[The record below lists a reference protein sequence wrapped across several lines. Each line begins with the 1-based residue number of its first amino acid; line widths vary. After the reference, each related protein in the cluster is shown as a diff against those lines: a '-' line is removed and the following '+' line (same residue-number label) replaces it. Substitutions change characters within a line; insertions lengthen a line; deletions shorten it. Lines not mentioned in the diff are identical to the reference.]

1 MDNTENQST
10 LDRIKQQIEE
20 NPILLY
26 MKGSPKLPSCGFSSQ
41 ASQALMS
48 CGEPFAYVDIL
59 QNPDIRAE
67 LPKYANWPTFPQLW
81 VEGELVGG
89 CDIIIEMFQQK
100 YHVFHYLYYNLM
112 NLIVDKYQQFQFY
125 NFEDIFGR
133 K

>member
-48 CGEPFAYVDIL
+48 VSYTHL
-59 QNPDIRAE
+59 T
-67 LPKYANWPTFPQLW
+67 LPTKR
-81 VEGELVGG
+81 
-89 CDIIIEMFQQK
+89 
-100 YHVFHYLYYNLM
+100 
-112 NLIVDKYQQFQFY
+112 IV
-125 NFEDIFGR
+125 
-133 K
+133 